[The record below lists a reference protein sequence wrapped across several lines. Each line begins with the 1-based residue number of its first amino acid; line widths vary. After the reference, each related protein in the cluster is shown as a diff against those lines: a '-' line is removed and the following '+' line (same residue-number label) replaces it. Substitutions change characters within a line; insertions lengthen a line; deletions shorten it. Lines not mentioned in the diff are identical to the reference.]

1 MFYNNLSKI
10 CDDTEGSFEET
21 RKRSG
26 RVMKKNLIVF
36 FLWGILLNTFIY
48 AQQLDIR
55 HYNVQDGLIQSQITD
70 IIQDNE
76 GFIWFTTVG
85 GVSCFDGKNFKRFT
99 KRNGLSENYVVC
111 VFKDSQGRLWF
122 GHEHGKITVYDPSK
136 DKFEKLQITCDGKAQ
151 RNASVVQIFVEPTG
165 RIWVS
170 TMGQG
175 IFYGKG
181 KDFHRLTRKK
191 NHLKSNYIFSM
202 LHRRNGDFWFATPL
216 GISILHNA
224 TLRDSVSLDSLTF
237 PDKMKPYILNVKE
250 DHQGGV
256 WIGTANLGLIY
267 YTPQKEFI
275 KIPHKSLP
283 AENIFLTYETRNH
296 DLWFLSYKNGAYIL
310 SAENW
315 SKRNFVFR
323 HLTQKQGLISDNISE
338 LYEDN
343 EGDIWFGYD
352 GLGLDQLRSHSIRY
366 FLFPGYKS
374 SKIVWSIW
382 GDRQQTWFGLE
393 DGLALYNHKT
403 GTYRYFNKIAG
414 KPIQSVLQIYR
425 GTGKYIWFVSNG
437 AGIFRYHIKKKKFSY
452 FNFPKKFDPTSVSSV
467 GQDNQGRFWF
477 GSLYDGLM
485 VFNPHTKKFK
495 HYSRKV
501 SKNLSDSIT
510 VVYKARNGD
519 LWFGTVDA
527 GLILYDGQTFKCYS
541 IKNGYPVQG
550 ITNITEDKQ
559 GNLWLLTGDDELVM
573 FDGKKFHDFTSTS
586 GLDQQALYSIAF
598 WRDELWIGTN
608 RGIAR
613 LDQHA
618 RSFVHFGNQE
628 GFKISECNERAVFV
642 DPDSNLWFGTIDGAV
657 QINPKSL
664 HEFNFVPRIKITGL
678 KVFLKEEKIGPN
690 HKLAA
695 NRNYLT
701 FTFTGLYLKVPEW
714 VRYQYKLVGFD
725 DSWSPPVKSG
735 FSTYSYLPPG
745 NYTFQVRASI
755 DGEHWSEPPAEFSF
769 IITPPFY
776 KTWWFITLALLA
788 VFSSVVGAVRYRE
801 LENRRAREILE
812 EKVAERTLELQKEKE
827 EVERAFKALNESEK
841 KFRTY
846 TESTSSGIYIHQANR
861 FKYVNKAAQK
871 ISEYSVKELYSMNIW
886 QLVHPDDRKT
896 LRERF
901 ARRIKGDLNVPERY
915 EFRIIT
921 KSGKIKW
928 LDFTGRIIDYE
939 NKPAVLATVF
949 DITDR
954 KKAEQ
959 ELMAEKERLS
969 ATLGAIADGVI
980 AVDKEQKIILCNK
993 KARGMMKIKKEEHL
1007 EKFSFEQIFKTID
1020 PNTLRPQKNPVT
1032 QLFAQ
1037 NGNKQIEKTGYLIT
1051 QDKKRILIEYAVAPI
1066 KDKQSILIGGVVAF
1080 RDITDKQRMEK
1091 ELLKNQKLESI
1102 GVLAGGIAHDFNNF
1116 LTAIMGNLSL
1126 MRLQSKNDEK
1136 LLQRIQSAEKAA
1148 NRAQELTQ
1156 QLLTF
1161 SKGGAPIKKH
1171 ANLIELVRDSAEF
1184 VLSGSNVD
1192 YSLDVDDDLWSVEVD
1207 AGQISQVIQNM
1218 IINANH
1224 AMPNGGTI
1232 RIALKNFNYEGK
1244 ASLPLKKGKYI
1255 RLIIEDTGIGIP
1267 EKYLSRIFDPFFT
1280 TKQSGSGLG
1289 LATSFSIIAK
1299 HDGHIEVQSE
1309 IGKGTRFTIY
1319 LPASRKKAPK
1329 KEKTESR
1336 SVRQK
1341 RSGSGLILI
1350 MDDEDMIREIAT
1362 ELLSQLGFL
1371 TIHATD
1377 GKQALSLYK
1386 KLSNDGKKI
1395 DLVIMDLTIPGGMGG
1410 KEAIGELL
1418 KFDPKATAIVS
1429 SGYSNDPVMAQFKT
1443 YGFKGCLQK
1452 PFKLEEL
1459 EKTLYQ
1465 LGLV

>member
-1 MFYNNLSKI
+1 
-10 CDDTEGSFEET
+10 
-21 RKRSG
+21 
-26 RVMKKNLIVF
+26 MKKYNLIFF
-36 FLWGILLNTFIY
+36 FLLGILFNTFSY
-48 AQQLDIR
+48 SQQLDIR
-55 HYNVQDGLIQSQITD
+55 HYNVQDGLIQSQVTD
-70 IIQDNE
+70 IVQDNE
-76 GFIWFTTVG
+76 GFLWFTTVG

-99 KRNGLSENYVVC
+99 KRNGLSENYVIC
-111 VFKDSQGRLWF
+111 VFKDSLGRLWF
-122 GHEHGKITVYDPSK
+122 GHEHGKITVYDPNEE
-136 DKFEKLQITCDGKAQ
+136 KFRKIQIVHNGQ
-151 RNASVVQIFVEPTG
+151 NQQNASIVQIYVEGSG

-175 IFYGKG
+175 IYYGNGREFK
-181 KDFHRLTRKK
+181 RITRKK
-191 NHLKSNYIFSM
+191 NKLKSNYIFSM
-202 LHRRNGDFWFATPL
+202 LHRRNGDFWFATPF
-216 GISILHNA
+216 GISILHPSM
-224 TLRDSVSLDSLTF
+224 LRDSVQLDSLTF
-237 PDKMKPYILNVKE
+237 PKTMKPYVLNLKE
-250 DHQGGV
+250 DHQGGI
-256 WIGTANLGLIY
+256 WIGTANKGLLY
-267 YTPQKEFI
+267 YTPRKKLI
-275 KIPHKSLP
+275 AISRKKLP
-283 AENIFLTYETRNH
+283 AKNIFLIYETKNH
-296 DLWFLSYKNGAYIL
+296 DLWFVSYKNGVYYLPAKEWQNGQYD
-310 SAENW
+310 
-315 SKRNFVFR
+315 FR
-323 HLTQKQGLISDNISE
+323 HLTKAQGLISDNISE

-352 GLGLDQLRSHSIRY
+352 GQGLDQLRSRSIEY
-366 FLFPGYKS
+366 FFFPGYKA

-382 GDRQQTWFGLE
+382 SDQNQTWFGLE
-393 DGLALYNHKT
+393 EGLARYDRKT
-403 GTYRYFNKIAG
+403 KKYRYFKMIAG
-414 KPIQSVLQIYR
+414 KPLQSVLQIYHANDHR
-425 GTGKYIWFVSNG
+425 LWFVSNG
-437 AGIFRYHIKKKKFSY
+437 AGIFRYNLKTGRFSS
-452 FNFPKKFDPTSVSSV
+452 FSFPKKFDPGSVSSV
-467 GQDNQGRFWF
+467 WQDKNGRFWF

-485 VFNPHTKKFK
+485 VYDPHKKSFK
-495 HYSRKV
+495 HYNRKLN
-501 SKNLSDSIT
+501 KNLSDSIT
-510 VVYKARNGD
+510 VIYGTRNGN

-527 GLILYDGQTFKCYS
+527 GLIKYDGKEFKS
-541 IKNGYPVQG
+541 FSLKNGYPIQG

-618 RSFVHFGNQE
+618 RSFIHFGMQE

-642 DPDSNLWFGTIDGAV
+642 GPDSNLWFGTIEGAV
-657 QINPKSL
+657 KINPSTL
-664 HEFNFVPRIKITGL
+664 NEFNFVPHIKITGL
-678 KVFLKEEKIGPN
+678 KIFLKDEHIPPN
-690 HKLAA
+690 HKLSA

-714 VRYQYKLVGFD
+714 VHYQYKLVGFD
-725 DSWSPPVKSG
+725 DSWSPPVKNR

-745 NYTFQVRASI
+745 SFTFKVRASI
-755 DGEHWSEPPAEFSF
+755 DGEHWSDPPAEFSF

-776 KTWWFITLALLA
+776 KTWWFISLVLLA
-788 VFSSVVGAVRYRE
+788 VFSSVIGAVRYRE
-801 LENRRAREILE
+801 LENKRAREILE
-812 EKVAERTLELQKEKE
+812 KKVAERTLELQKEKE
-827 EVERAFKALNESEK
+827 EVERAFNALNESEK

-846 TESTSSGIYIHQANR
+846 TESTSSGIYIHQGNT

-871 ISEYSVKELYSMNIW
+871 ISEYSAQELYSMNIW
-886 QLVHPDDRKT
+886 QMVHPDDKDT
-896 LRERF
+896 LKERF
-901 ARRIKGDLNVPERY
+901 SRRVKGDLNVPERY

-928 LDFTGRIIDYE
+928 LDFTGRIINYDH
-939 NKPAVLATVF
+939 KPAVLATVF

-993 KARGMMKIKKEEHL
+993 KARRMLNIKKNEQINTL
-1007 EKFSFEQIFKTID
+1007 NFDQIFKTVD
-1020 PNTLRPQKNPVT
+1020 EHTLRTQENPVT
-1032 QLFAQ
+1032 EMFAQ
-1037 NGNKQIEKTGYLIT
+1037 NGNKQIEKTGFLIT
-1051 QDKKRILIEYAVAPI
+1051 KDNKRVLIEYSVAPI
-1066 KDKQSILIGGVVAF
+1066 KDKQSVLIGGVVAF

-1126 MRLQSKNDEK
+1126 MRLQVKKDEK

-1171 ANLIELVRDSAEF
+1171 ANLEELVRDSAEF

-1192 YSLDVDDDLWSVEVD
+1192 YTLKVDQKLWAVEVD

-1232 RIALKNFNYEGK
+1232 HITLKNYVYSGK
-1244 ASLPLKKGKYI
+1244 TSLPIKQGKYVQ
-1255 RLIIEDTGIGIP
+1255 LIIEDTGIGIP

-1289 LATSFSIIAK
+1289 LATSFSIISK
-1299 HDGHIEVQSE
+1299 HEGHIDVQSE

-1319 LPASRKKAPK
+1319 LPASMRKASV
-1329 KEKTESR
+1329 KEKTEVKPVRRR
-1336 SVRQK
+1336 S
-1341 RSGSGLILI
+1341 SGGGLILI

-1362 ELLSQLGFL
+1362 ELLSQLGYL
-1371 TIHATD
+1371 TIHASD
-1377 GKQALSLYK
+1377 GKQALALYK
-1386 KLSNDGKKI
+1386 KLSEDGKQI
-1395 DLVIMDLTIPGGMGG
+1395 DLIIMDLTIPGGMGG

-1429 SGYSNDPVMAQFKT
+1429 SGYSNDPVMAQFET

-1452 PFKLEEL
+1452 PFKLEEM
-1459 EKTLYQ
+1459 EKILHQ
-1465 LGLV
+1465 LGLL